1 LPSLKVKPGREEMV
15 SVVLEKIAASK
26 NTLLTSVALAYV
38 IHKQPYVFPL
48 VGGRKV
54 SHLEG
59 NIEALGLALSK
70 EEIEEIE
77 HAYDFDIGFP
87 HNLLSGSTAP
97 RGPEDINLT
106 EIRGTFDYIEGIKPI
121 GQ

>member
-1 LPSLKVKPGREEMV
+1 MV

-48 VGGRKV
+48 VGSRKV

-70 EEIEEIE
+70 KEIDEIE

-87 HNLLSGSTAP
+87 HNLLSGSKVP
-97 RGPEDINLT
+97 RRPEDINLT